1 MINDAAGGGV
11 GSGGFDQQL
20 GDKPLTVS
28 SVLKEFQ
35 GLKDKF
41 KNEDEDDC
49 ECFLVGGASVPWFCV
64 SCCGRFMQKSKVRVF
79 CARLFK
85 CIHTTYFVVVVFVF
99 ARNL

>member
-1 MINDAAGGGV
+1 MNDAAGGGV

-49 ECFLVGGASVPWFCV
+49 ECFLVSDDLCAVVLRVVLRLTCAKPE
-64 SCCGRFMQKSKVRVF
+64 CCLCAFTSAYYDIKSINTSSYRT
-79 CARLFK
+79 A
-85 CIHTTYFVVVVFVF
+85 YY
-99 ARNL
+99 

>member
-1 MINDAAGGGV
+1 MNDAAGGGV

-49 ECFLVGGASVPWFCV
+49 ECFLVGGAPVLWFFV
-64 SCCGRFMQKSKVRVF
+64 SCCGRCMHSQSVVL
-79 CARLFK
+79 CAPFQV
-85 CIHTTYFVVVVFVF
+85 HTTYFS
-99 ARNL
+99 

>member
-1 MINDAAGGGV
+1 MMLNDAAGGGV

-49 ECFLVGGASVPWFCV
+49 ECLSVLVGGAYVLPWLFV
-64 SCCGRFMQKSKVRVF
+64 SRCCRF
-79 CARLFK
+79 
-85 CIHTTYFVVVVFVF
+85 
-99 ARNL
+99 